1 MVVNLSDRYSVLC
14 DWITEIRDAMIQ
26 KDALRF
32 RFNMERIGEV
42 AAYEISRGLQNE
54 TLRVTT
60 PLGVADCRTLSRQ
73 PVLATILRA
82 GIPLHGGLARFF
94 DRADHAFA
102 GAYRK
107 HRQDGGFDISLDY
120 LSCPPLEG
128 RDLILA
134 DPMLATGASLVM
146 VLRRLLQSGV
156 PAQIH
161 IVSAIAAAR
170 GVAAVEAAFPGACIW
185 AGAVDPL
192 LDERGYIIPGL
203 GDAGDLAYGSK
214 TQQ

>member
-14 DWITEIRDAMIQ
+14 DWIAEIRDAEIQ
-26 KDALRF
+26 KDPLRF

-42 AAYEISRGLQNE
+42 AAYEISSRLKNE
-54 TLRVTT
+54 TRQVAT
-60 PLGVADCRTLSRQ
+60 PLGVADCRTLNRQ

-107 HRQDGGFDISLDY
+107 HRAGGGFDISLDY
-120 LSCPPLEG
+120 LSCPPLAG

-134 DPMLATGASLVM
+134 DPMLATGASLIM
-146 VLRRLLQSGV
+146 VLTRLLQSGT

-161 IVSAIAAAR
+161 IVSAIAAAP

-192 LDERGYIIPGL
+192 LDGRGYIIPGL

-214 TQQ
+214 VQQ